1 MATHCSILA
10 WRIPMD
16 RGAWQVTVH
25 SIAKNLT
32 QWKRLGTHHGL
43 YCLQLNVDEEGIE
56 QLCLLN
62 EWLHAPSHCPRKEI
76 HFFYLILQM
85 RKLTLKKVTML
96 CSGSQE
102 ILSKSSAQCHKQF
115 NIQQL
120 CCQEWTSLVAQTVK
134 RLPIMRGKPSFD
146 PWVGKILW
154 RRKWQPTP
162 VLLPGKSHRRRSMVG
177 YSPWGHKEVDTAER
191 LHCLLLGSSRARILG
206 GSRIYFRDH

>member
-1 MATHCSILA
+1 MGFPGGASGKESAYQCRKQETRVRSLGQEDPLEEGMATHCSILA

-120 CCQEWTSLVAQTVK
+120 CC
-134 RLPIMRGKPSFD
+134 
-146 PWVGKILW
+146 
-154 RRKWQPTP
+154 
-162 VLLPGKSHRRRSMVG
+162 
-177 YSPWGHKEVDTAER
+177 
-191 LHCLLLGSSRARILG
+191 
-206 GSRIYFRDH
+206 